1 MTKNMKAI
9 GFSILGILLIVIGFV
24 LIKAIHEPQRS
35 MQVLPY
41 ICVGIGCGLFGHH
54 LGKIISNMALKNY
67 PDEVRKI
74 EIEQNDER
82 NLTITNKA
90 KAKAYDKMIYVY
102 GATILAFGLMQI
114 DLMAIII
121 LVISYLFVVFSG
133 IYYRSKYEKEM

>member
-1 MTKNMKAI
+1 
-9 GFSILGILLIVIGFV
+9 
-24 LIKAIHEPQRS
+24 
-35 MQVLPY
+35 
-41 ICVGIGCGLFGHH
+41 
-54 LGKIISNMALKNY
+54 MALKNY

-102 GATILAFGLMQI
+102 GAIILAFGLMQI